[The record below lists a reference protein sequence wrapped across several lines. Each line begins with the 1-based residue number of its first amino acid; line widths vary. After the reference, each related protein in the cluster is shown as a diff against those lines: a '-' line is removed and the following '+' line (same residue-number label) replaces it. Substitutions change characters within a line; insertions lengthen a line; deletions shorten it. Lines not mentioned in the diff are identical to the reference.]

1 MLLFRVVGSLIVRVP
16 GASTRPMMV
25 VPLSV
30 PFEIRG
36 VRRVVLFKTPSS
48 VMLSDELLMDLM
60 MES

>member
-1 MLLFRVVGSLIVRVP
+1 MLLLRVVGSLIVSVP

-25 VPLSV
+25 VPFSV

-36 VRRVVLFKTPSS
+36 VRREGSFRIPSS
-48 VMLSDELLMDLM
+48 VMLSDELLMELM